1 MDLLRGRSRPVPET
15 AQGSHLGPTRTDA
28 RGQGRLRR
36 VRARVPGRNRRTET
50 GREPEADLSHD
61 HPPRAKG
68 EKKGFAERDYARL
81 LDDAHQQLNAPIV
94 LVWDN
99 LNTHKSAL
107 MRRLIAARDWLT
119 VFYLPSYAPEY
130 NPVEGVWAHMKTSL
144 ANLAKRTLNQLVALV
159 NSRLRGIQSRPALL
173 NGLIAKT
180 GLDLQPAITPALQ
193 PL

>member
-1 MDLLRGRSRPVPET
+1 VVKVAYAGSGRVSLAGIVALKPGEEPRLIYRTITHRGR
-15 AQGSHLGPTRTDA
+15 
-28 RGQGRLRR
+28 
-36 VRARVPGRNRRTET
+36 
-50 GREPEADLSHD
+50 
-61 HPPRAKG
+61 KG
-68 EKKGFAERDYARL
+68 ERKGFAERDYARL
-81 LDDAHQQLNAPIV
+81 LDDAHQQLHAPIV

-99 LNTHKSAL
+99 LNTHKSVL

-144 ANLAKRTLNQLVALV
+144 VNLAKRTLDQLVALV
-159 NSRLRGIQSRPALL
+159 KSRLRRIQSRPALI

-180 GLDLQPAITPALQ
+180 GLDLRPAVTPALQ